1 MIAAPLELGFNLTR
15 LPKRTR
21 SIQKNS
27 EIIQHKGM
35 IVTLITLQRLQAQ
48 ISRLSLLREAKND
61 DFLLTNTSIWKEKK
75 KSWKSSSVHVQRL
88 KILVWK
94 PRLGSAS
101 NSYNTGNFPHTPLPR
116 SVHSRH
122 SVSLAQCFSL
132 SNFFQYLYLP
142 YPPPNSK
149 SISPGL

>member
-1 MIAAPLELGFNLTR
+1 
-15 LPKRTR
+15 
-21 SIQKNS
+21 
-27 EIIQHKGM
+27 M

-75 KSWKSSSVHVQRL
+75 KSWKSTSVHVQRL
-88 KILVWK
+88 KFLVWK

-132 SNFFQYLYLP
+132 SNFFYYPYLP
-142 YPPPNSK
+142 YPPTYNK
-149 SISPGL
+149 SISSGLWCGLHYMSVCIVKSYVLQQKVIGGEKGSKEEF